1 VYLNSP
7 LYGYWSNG
15 FLENSSIQ
23 KSQLGSI
30 RATVIYTGRVQGV
43 GFRWQVNQIAK
54 FFSCSGFVKNLSDG
68 TVKLVVEG
76 TSKEVR
82 DMVEKVNDRLQD
94 YWHEIKIDERAGA
107 AHFSEFSIQY

>member
-1 VYLNSP
+1 M
-7 LYGYWSNG
+7 
-15 FLENSSIQ
+15 ENSSVQ
-23 KSQLGSI
+23 QSQLGSI

-68 TVKLVVEG
+68 TVELVVEG
-76 TSKEVR
+76 TGREVR
-82 DMVEKVNDRLQD
+82 GMVEKVNDRMQD
-94 YWHEIKIDERAGA
+94 YWHEIKIDERTGY